1 MSKYC
6 EKCGCYLP
14 VGGEKCSACGYSKK
28 TEIKH
33 DKFLEA
39 TYKEINRMKNTNV
52 FNNTSNSFVWKPEDY
67 VNVANKPEVIK
78 ARIESQIMDVNEN
91 LKEKL
96 VDLLEPHMSGLACE
110 YESGS
115 CELTSCRSC
124 NARNIA
130 DHLISNGVTVR
141 ELDGCKYCKKYE
153 DLPEHF
159 IDGKPVGRVS
169 DTCIQTD
176 ENGLW
181 HIEVPYGADIG
192 IQFCPM
198 CGRKLPRPQE
208 RE

>member
-1 MSKYC
+1 MNKYC

-14 VGGEKCSACGYSKK
+14 VGGEKCPACGYSKK

-96 VDLLEPHMSGLACE
+96 VDLLDQFVYDDWYGNGDIAE
-110 YESGS
+110 
-115 CELTSCRSC
+115 EL
-124 NARNIA
+124 IA
-130 DHLISNGVTVR
+130 NGVTVR
-141 ELDGCKYCKKYE
+141 ELDGCKYCKEYE

-159 IDGKPVGRVS
+159 IDGKPVGRVF

-192 IQFCPM
+192 IQFCPI

>member
-14 VGGEKCSACGYSKK
+14 IGGEKCPACGYSKK

-52 FNNTSNSFVWKPEDY
+52 FNNTSNSFAWKPEDY
-67 VNVANKPEVIK
+67 INVANKPEVVK

-96 VDLLEPHMSGLACE
+96 VDLLDQFVYDDWYGNGDIAE
-110 YESGS
+110 
-115 CELTSCRSC
+115 EL
-124 NARNIA
+124 IA
-130 DHLISNGVTVR
+130 NGVTVR
-141 ELDGCKYCKKYE
+141 ELDGCKYCKEYE

-159 IDGKPVGRVS
+159 IDGKPVGRVF

-192 IQFCPM
+192 IQFCPI

>member
-14 VGGEKCSACGYSKK
+14 VGGEKCPACGYSKK

-96 VDLLEPHMSGLACE
+96 VDLLDQFVYDDWYGNGDIAE
-110 YESGS
+110 
-115 CELTSCRSC
+115 EL
-124 NARNIA
+124 IA
-130 DHLISNGVTVR
+130 NGVTVR
-141 ELDGCKYCKKYE
+141 ELDGCKYCKEYE

-159 IDGKPVGRVS
+159 IDGKPVGRVF

-181 HIEVPYGADIG
+181 HIEAPYGANIG

>member
-6 EKCGCYLP
+6 EKCSRYLP
-14 VGGEKCSACGYSKK
+14 VGGEKCPACGYSKK

-96 VDLLEPHMSGLACE
+96 VDLLDQFVYDDWYGNGDIAE
-110 YESGS
+110 
-115 CELTSCRSC
+115 EL
-124 NARNIA
+124 IA
-130 DHLISNGVTVR
+130 NGVTVR
-141 ELDGCKYCKKYE
+141 ELDGCKYCKEYE

-159 IDGKPVGRVS
+159 IDGKPVGRVF

-192 IQFCPM
+192 IQFCPI

>member
-14 VGGEKCSACGYSKK
+14 VGGEKCPACGYSKK

-96 VDLLEPHMSGLACE
+96 VDLLDQFVYDDWYGNGDIAE
-110 YESGS
+110 
-115 CELTSCRSC
+115 EL
-124 NARNIA
+124 IA
-130 DHLISNGVTVR
+130 NGVTVR
-141 ELDGCKYCKKYE
+141 ELDGCKYCKEYE

-159 IDGKPVGRVS
+159 IDGKPIGRVF

-192 IQFCPM
+192 IQFCPI

>member
-14 VGGEKCSACGYSKK
+14 VGGEKCLAYGYSKK

-96 VDLLEPHMSGLACE
+96 VDLLDQFVYDDWYGNGDIAE
-110 YESGS
+110 
-115 CELTSCRSC
+115 EL
-124 NARNIA
+124 IA
-130 DHLISNGVTVR
+130 NGVTVR
-141 ELDGCKYCKKYE
+141 ELDGCKYCKEYE

-159 IDGKPVGRVS
+159 IDSKPVGRVF

-181 HIEVPYGADIG
+181 HIEVPHGADIG
-192 IQFCPM
+192 IQFCPI

>member
-14 VGGEKCSACGYSKK
+14 VGGEKCPACGYSKK

-39 TYKEINRMKNTNV
+39 TYKEINRMKNINV

-96 VDLLEPHMSGLACE
+96 VDLLDQFVYDDWYGNGDIAE
-110 YESGS
+110 
-115 CELTSCRSC
+115 EL
-124 NARNIA
+124 IA
-130 DHLISNGVTVR
+130 NGVTVR
-141 ELDGCKYCKKYE
+141 ELDGCKYCKEYE

-159 IDGKPVGRVS
+159 IDGEPIGRVF
-169 DTCIQTD
+169 DTCVQTD

-181 HIEVPYGADIG
+181 HIEVPHGADIG
-192 IQFCPM
+192 IQFCPI

>member
-14 VGGEKCSACGYSKK
+14 VGGEKCPACGYSKK

-39 TYKEINRMKNTNV
+39 TYKEINRMKNINV

-96 VDLLEPHMSGLACE
+96 VDLLDQFVYDDWYGNGDIAE
-110 YESGS
+110 
-115 CELTSCRSC
+115 EL
-124 NARNIA
+124 IA
-130 DHLISNGVTVR
+130 NGVTVR
-141 ELDGCKYCKKYE
+141 ELDGCKYCKEYE

-159 IDGKPVGRVS
+159 IDGKPVGRVF

-181 HIEVPYGADIG
+181 HIEVPHGADIG
-192 IQFCPM
+192 IQFCPI

>member
-14 VGGEKCSACGYSKK
+14 VGGEKCPACGYSKE

-96 VDLLEPHMSGLACE
+96 VDLLDQFVYDDWYGNGDIAE
-110 YESGS
+110 
-115 CELTSCRSC
+115 EL
-124 NARNIA
+124 IA
-130 DHLISNGVTVR
+130 NGVTVR
-141 ELDGCKYCKKYE
+141 ELDGCKYCKEYE

-159 IDGKPVGRVS
+159 IDGKPVGRVF

-181 HIEVPYGADIG
+181 HI
-192 IQFCPM
+192 
-198 CGRKLPRPQE
+198 
-208 RE
+208 

>member
-14 VGGEKCSACGYSKK
+14 VGGEKCPACGYSKK

-52 FNNTSNSFVWKPEDY
+52 FNNTSNSFIWKPEDY

-96 VDLLEPHMSGLACE
+96 VDLLDQFVYDDWYGNGDIAE
-110 YESGS
+110 
-115 CELTSCRSC
+115 EL
-124 NARNIA
+124 IA
-130 DHLISNGVTVR
+130 NGVTVQ
-141 ELDGCKYCKKYE
+141 ELDGCKYCKEYE

-159 IDGKPVGRVS
+159 IDGKPVGRVF

-176 ENGLW
+176 ENGRW
-181 HIEVPYGADIG
+181 HLEVPYGADIG
-192 IQFCPM
+192 IQFCPI
-198 CGRKLPRPQE
+198 CGRKLPRTQE

>member
-14 VGGEKCSACGYSKK
+14 VGGEKCPACGYSKE

-96 VDLLEPHMSGLACE
+96 VDLLDQFVYDDWYGNGDIAE
-110 YESGS
+110 
-115 CELTSCRSC
+115 EL
-124 NARNIA
+124 IA
-130 DHLISNGVTVR
+130 NGVTVR
-141 ELDGCKYCKKYE
+141 ELDGCKYCKEYE

-159 IDGKPVGRVS
+159 IDGKPVGRVF
-169 DTCIQTD
+169 DTCIQRN

-181 HIEVPYGADIG
+181 HLEAPCGTNIG
-192 IQFCPM
+192 IRFCPM
-198 CGRKLPRPQE
+198 YGRELPQPPKGE
-208 RE
+208 

>member
-14 VGGEKCSACGYSKK
+14 VGKEKCPACGYNKK

-39 TYKEINRMKNTNV
+39 TYKEINRMNNTNV

-96 VDLLEPHMSGLACE
+96 VDLLDQFVYDDWYGNGDIAE
-110 YESGS
+110 
-115 CELTSCRSC
+115 EL
-124 NARNIA
+124 IA
-130 DHLISNGVTVR
+130 NGVTVR
-141 ELDGCKYCKKYE
+141 ELDGCKYCKEYE

-159 IDGKPVGRVS
+159 IDGKPVGRVF

-181 HIEVPYGADIG
+181 HIEVPHGADIG
-192 IQFCPM
+192 IQFCPI

>member
-14 VGGEKCSACGYSKK
+14 VGGEKCPACGYSKK

-39 TYKEINRMKNTNV
+39 TYKEINRMNNTNV

-96 VDLLEPHMSGLACE
+96 VDLLDQFVYDDWYGNGDIAE
-110 YESGS
+110 
-115 CELTSCRSC
+115 EL
-124 NARNIA
+124 IA
-130 DHLISNGVTVR
+130 NGVTVR
-141 ELDGCKYCKKYE
+141 ELDGCKYCKEYE

-159 IDGKPVGRVS
+159 IDGKPVGRVF
-169 DTCIQTD
+169 DTCIERN

-181 HIEVPYGADIG
+181 HLEVPCGADIG
-192 IQFCPM
+192 IRFCPM
-198 CGRKLPRPQE
+198 CGRELPQPPKE
-208 RE
+208 EKSCAS

>member
-1 MSKYC
+1 MSKCC

-14 VGGEKCSACGYSKK
+14 VGEEKCPACGYSKE

-96 VDLLEPHMSGLACE
+96 VDLLDQFVYDDWYGNGDIAE
-110 YESGS
+110 
-115 CELTSCRSC
+115 EL
-124 NARNIA
+124 IA
-130 DHLISNGVTVR
+130 NGVTVR
-141 ELDGCKYCKKYE
+141 ELDGCKYCKEYE

-159 IDGKPVGRVS
+159 IDGKPVGRVF

-181 HIEVPYGADIG
+181 HIEVPHGADIG
-192 IQFCPM
+192 IQFCPI

>member
-14 VGGEKCSACGYSKK
+14 VGGEKCPACGYSKK

-39 TYKEINRMKNTNV
+39 TYKEINRIKNTNV

-96 VDLLEPHMSGLACE
+96 VDLLDQFVYDDWYGNGDIAE
-110 YESGS
+110 
-115 CELTSCRSC
+115 EL
-124 NARNIA
+124 IA
-130 DHLISNGVTVR
+130 NGVTVR
-141 ELDGCKYCKKYE
+141 ELDGCKYCKEYE

-159 IDGKPVGRVS
+159 IDGKPVGRVF

-181 HIEVPYGADIG
+181 HIEVPHGADIG
-192 IQFCPM
+192 IQFCPI

>member
-6 EKCGCYLP
+6 EKCDCYLP
-14 VGGEKCSACGYSKK
+14 VGGEKCPACGYSKK

-39 TYKEINRMKNTNV
+39 TYKEINRMKHTNV

-96 VDLLEPHMSGLACE
+96 VDLLDQFVYDDWYGNGDIAE
-110 YESGS
+110 
-115 CELTSCRSC
+115 EL
-124 NARNIA
+124 IA
-130 DHLISNGVTVR
+130 NGVTVR
-141 ELDGCKYCKKYE
+141 ELDGCKYCKEYE

-159 IDGKPVGRVS
+159 IDGKPVGKVF

-181 HIEVPYGADIG
+181 HIEVPHGADIG
-192 IQFCPM
+192 IQFCPI

>member
-1 MSKYC
+1 
-6 EKCGCYLP
+6 
-14 VGGEKCSACGYSKK
+14 
-28 TEIKH
+28 
-33 DKFLEA
+33 
-39 TYKEINRMKNTNV
+39 MKNTSV
-52 FNNTSNSFVWKPEDY
+52 FNNTSNSYTWKPEDY
-67 VNVANKPEVIK
+67 INVANKPEVIN
-78 ARIESQIMDVNEN
+78 ARIGSQINAYSSSCGSCAKLNMGNEDITMDVNEN

-96 VDLLEPHMSGLACE
+96 VDLLDQFVYDDWYGNGDIAE
-110 YESGS
+110 
-115 CELTSCRSC
+115 EL
-124 NARNIA
+124 IA
-130 DHLISNGVTVR
+130 NGVTVR
-141 ELDGCKYCKKYE
+141 ELDGCKYCKEYE

>member
-14 VGGEKCSACGYSKK
+14 VGGEKCPACGYSKK

-96 VDLLEPHMSGLACE
+96 VNLLDQFVYDDWYGNGDIAE
-110 YESGS
+110 
-115 CELTSCRSC
+115 EL
-124 NARNIA
+124 IA
-130 DHLISNGVTVR
+130 NGVTVR
-141 ELDGCKYCKKYE
+141 ELDGCKYCKEYE

-159 IDGKPVGRVS
+159 IDGKPVGRVF

-192 IQFCPM
+192 IQFCPI

>member
-14 VGGEKCSACGYSKK
+14 VGGEKCHACGYSKK

-96 VDLLEPHMSGLACE
+96 VDLLDQFVYDDWYGNGDIAE
-110 YESGS
+110 
-115 CELTSCRSC
+115 EL
-124 NARNIA
+124 IA
-130 DHLISNGVTVR
+130 NGVTVR
-141 ELDGCKYCKKYE
+141 ELDGCKYCKEYE

-159 IDGKPVGRVS
+159 IDGKPVGRVF

-181 HIEVPYGADIG
+181 HIEVPHGADIG
-192 IQFCPM
+192 IQFCPI

>member
-14 VGGEKCSACGYSKK
+14 VGGEKCPACGYSKK

-39 TYKEINRMKNTNV
+39 TYKEINRMKNTNI

-96 VDLLEPHMSGLACE
+96 VDLLDQFVYDDWYGNGDIAE
-110 YESGS
+110 
-115 CELTSCRSC
+115 EL
-124 NARNIA
+124 IA
-130 DHLISNGVTVR
+130 NGVTVR
-141 ELDGCKYCKKYE
+141 ELDGCKYCKEYE

-159 IDGKPVGRVS
+159 IDGKPVGRVF

-192 IQFCPM
+192 IQFCPI

>member
-14 VGGEKCSACGYSKK
+14 VGGEKCPACGYSKK

-96 VDLLEPHMSGLACE
+96 VDLLDQFVYDDWYGNGDIAE
-110 YESGS
+110 
-115 CELTSCRSC
+115 EL
-124 NARNIA
+124 IA
-130 DHLISNGVTVR
+130 NGVTVR
-141 ELDGCKYCKKYE
+141 ELDGCKYCKEYE

-159 IDGKPVGRVS
+159 IDGKSIGRVF
-169 DTCIQTD
+169 DTCIQPN

-181 HIEVPYGADIG
+181 HLEVPCGADIG
-192 IQFCPM
+192 IRFCPM
-198 CGRKLPRPQE
+198 CGRELPQPPKGE
-208 RE
+208 

>member
-14 VGGEKCSACGYSKK
+14 VGGEKCPACGYSKK

-78 ARIESQIMDVNEN
+78 ERIESQIMDVNEN

-96 VDLLEPHMSGLACE
+96 VDLLDQFVYDEWYGNGDIAE
-110 YESGS
+110 
-115 CELTSCRSC
+115 EL
-124 NARNIA
+124 IA
-130 DHLISNGVTVR
+130 NGVTVR
-141 ELDGCKYCKKYE
+141 ELDGCKYCKEYE

-159 IDGKPVGRVS
+159 IDGKPVGRVF

-181 HIEVPYGADIG
+181 HIEVPHGADIG
-192 IQFCPM
+192 IQFCPI